1 MSPAVVAV
9 VAEPVFQVS
18 LAVAAAAAD
27 AVHTAAVVAPPP
39 AVSTAAI
46 AASAMVGDNIHNPH
60 CSYPICTSLLS
71 SILQVDLGTACS
83 ASADPAAAIAA
94 SAIVGGTECSAP

>member
-9 VAEPVFQVS
+9 VAELVFQLF
-18 LAVAAAAAD
+18 LAAAAAAAAAD

-46 AASAMVGDNIHNPH
+46 AASAMVGDNIHNH

-71 SILQVDLGTACS
+71 STPCL

-94 SAIVGGTECSAP
+94 SATVGGTECSAP